1 MQRLLYFIPAQ
12 KARWSIGP
20 WFGKCLERGNSRSR
34 RVVLVTVKLLLL
46 LLLLL
51 LLVVLVAHRL
61 VEVVQEVGDQS
72 RDHKEDETSV

>member
-20 WFGKCLERGNSRSR
+20 GFGKCLERGNSRSR
-34 RVVLVTVKLLLL
+34 RVVLVTVKLL